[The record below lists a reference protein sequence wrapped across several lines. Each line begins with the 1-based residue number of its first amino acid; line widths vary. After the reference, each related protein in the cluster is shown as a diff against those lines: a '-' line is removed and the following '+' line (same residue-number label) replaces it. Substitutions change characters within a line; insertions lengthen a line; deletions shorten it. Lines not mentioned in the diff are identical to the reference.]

1 LRPRVHNVLSYSATL
16 LVFWGALLWR
26 TRGAVFSAQAALA
39 AALWTAHFV
48 RRTLEAA
55 FVHRYGK
62 PRIGP
67 GDYLTEYLYYWA
79 FAAWIAW
86 SVTAPSH
93 HEPAFG
99 AQAAGLVVF
108 ALAELGNARAHV
120 ILRNL
125 RVTGSSEKR
134 IPRGFLFEWLSCP
147 HYLCEIVSWLG
158 FNLATQTLAGLAF
171 MLVGAGILGAWAHAR
186 HVAYKKEFSAESG
199 RESYPTK
206 RRALLPG
213 VF

>member
-1 LRPRVHNVLSYSATL
+1 MHNVLSYWVTL
-16 LVFWGALLWR
+16 LVFWAVLLWR
-26 TRGAVFSAQAALA
+26 TPRGVGFSAQATLA
-39 AALWTAHFV
+39 AALWTAHFL
-48 RRTLEAA
+48 RRTLESA
-55 FVHRYGK
+55 FVHRYSK

-67 GDYLTEYLYYWA
+67 GDYLTEYVYYWG

-93 HEPAFG
+93 REPAFG
-99 AQAAGLVVF
+99 AQAVGFVVF

-125 RVTGSSEKR
+125 RVAGSSEKR

-147 HYLCEIVSWLG
+147 HYLCEILAWVG
-158 FNLATQTLAGLAF
+158 FNLATRTLAGLAF
-171 MLVGAGILGAWAHAR
+171 MLVGAAILGAWAHAR

-199 RESYPTK
+199 REPYPTK